1 MTKQQAEKRA
11 GELNA
16 MAKRDEYRAMCT
28 HAGEWFVARSFSAVL
43 NDGHQARTYSGIS
56 VA

>member
-16 MAKRDEYRAMCT
+16 MAKKDEYKAMVT
-28 HAGEWFVARSFSAVL
+28 HTGEWFVARSFTAIL
-43 NDGHQARTYSGIS
+43 NDGHESRRYTGIS
-56 VA
+56 IS